1 MELLEVNCI
10 KEQKVS
16 ELRGARKD
24 ERAKHTLEV
33 GLVVLLGGLRA
44 LLSLE
49 PDQTELVL
57 DIVDHGGLTLA
68 TFIIVAVLSGGV
80 GTLELEVL
88 AGTLQILAAVTLP
101 KDIELL
107 VGNKL
112 EGIGDDLV
120 TGNDVLVGLSVEIHL
135 QTKRGKSN
143 LILTDIQCR

>member
-1 MELLEVNCI
+1 
-10 KEQKVS
+10 
-16 ELRGARKD
+16 LRGPSKD

-57 DIVDHGGLTLA
+57 DIVDHDGLTLA
-68 TFIIVAVLSGGV
+68 TFLFSSLLSGGV

-88 AGTLQILAAVTLP
+88 AGTLHVLAAVTLP
-101 KDIELL
+101 KEIELL
-107 VGNKL
+107 VGDKL

-120 TGNDVLVGLSVEIHL
+120 TGNDVLVGFVS
-135 QTKRGKSN
+135 
-143 LILTDIQCR
+143 